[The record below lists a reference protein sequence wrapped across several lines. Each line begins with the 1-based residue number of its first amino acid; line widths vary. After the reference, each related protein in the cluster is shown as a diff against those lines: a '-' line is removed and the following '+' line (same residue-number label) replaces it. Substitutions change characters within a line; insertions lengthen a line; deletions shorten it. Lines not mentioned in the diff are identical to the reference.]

1 MWQALAAQSGVGISS
16 PVHLTE
22 HAPARLRLGASIPP
36 KHHSMP
42 RLPQGY
48 RAAGVYSGVKRSA
61 TKLDLS
67 LVVSDRPAV
76 GVAVYTKNLVCAA
89 PVKLDRERTPS
100 EAIRVVVINSGVANA
115 CTGDQGDADARQMAA
130 WAAEACDAQVEQAL
144 VMSTGV
150 IGSMLPMEKIQ
161 AGIQA
166 AAASLGNDD
175 ASLEAAARG
184 MMTTDTVPKIRA
196 REVTVGGVRTRI
208 TGIAKGAA
216 MIGPNMST
224 MLALVM
230 TDACLRVD
238 DAHSALVDA
247 VDESFHCISVDGH
260 MSTNDTVI
268 LLANGAAGPSPS
280 PSPER
285 GGERGGVTPL
295 SGKGLADFRTTLF
308 EVCED
313 LAQSIPADGEGA
325 THLVTVE
332 VHGCRTRQDALRIS
346 KTIADSPLVKTA
358 IAGAD
363 PNWGRIVSAAG
374 YAGVPFDP
382 SKVTLHLNGLLLYE
396 RGAPVDFDAAAAAQS
411 IAADRDTSVV
421 LLLEEGTACARFWTT
436 VLTAEYVRLNADY
449 HT

>member
-1 MWQALAAQSGVGISS
+1 
-16 PVHLTE
+16 
-22 HAPARLRLGASIPP
+22 
-36 KHHSMP
+36 
-42 RLPQGY
+42 
-48 RAAGVYSGVKRSA
+48 
-61 TKLDLS
+61 
-67 LVVSDRPAV
+67 
-76 GVAVYTKNLVCAA
+76 VYTKNLVCAA

-100 EAIRVVVINSGVANA
+100 ESIRVVAINSGVANA
-115 CTGDQGDADARQMAA
+115 CTGNQGDDDARQMAA
-130 WAAEACDAQVEQAL
+130 CAAEACGARPEQAL

-150 IGSMLPMEKIQ
+150 IGTMLPMEKIL

-166 AAASLGNDD
+166 AAAKLGNDE
-175 ASLEAAARG
+175 ASLEDAARG
-184 MMTTDTVPKIRA
+184 IMTTDTVPKIRG
-196 REVTVGGVRTRI
+196 REVVIGGTLTRI

-224 MLALVM
+224 MLSLVL
-230 TDACLRVD
+230 TDAALRVP
-238 DAHSALVDA
+238 DAQAALVDA

-268 LLANGAAGPSPS
+268 LLANGAAHAATT
-280 PSPER
+280 ER
-285 GGERGGVTPL
+285 AGARAPTRSDGLPPL
-295 SGKGLADFRTTLF
+295 TGKALADFRATLF

-332 VHGCRTRQDALRIS
+332 VHGCRTREDALQIS

-396 RGAPVDFDAAAAAQS
+396 RGSPVDFDADAAAQS
-411 IAADRDTSVV
+411 IAADRDTSIV
-421 LLLEEGTACARFWTT
+421 LLLEEGSASARFWTT
-436 VLTAEYVRLNADY
+436 DLTAEYVRLNADY